1 MIVVV
6 IEIIVLKM
14 KPNSVKIELIL
25 FSLNQTITMYIIIK

>member
-14 KPNSVKIELIL
+14 KPNSVKIKLMVSVLIR
-25 FSLNQTITMYIIIK
+25 